1 MNKLLKTLVTLVI
14 VIGLLFVAAVIILPK
29 VIDPNNYKDR
39 ITALVQ
45 DKTGMELVIDGD
57 IELSFYPW
65 LGLKTGQLILSDP
78 DLPDS
83 PALMQVSEAVARIKL
98 LPLLKKQVEA
108 DTIVLDGLKLNLITF
123 RNGKTNW
130 DKLTSAGES
139 SPAEPAKPQNAAVV
153 FAVAGLKINDGLLH
167 WDDRKNGQD
176 HLVSKLN
183 LSSGAIRPGASTD
196 LKLSA
201 NVKSSVLPEP
211 VDIDT
216 QFDIAVADDF
226 SSASLSDLAISLAD
240 QSKHKAQ
247 LALDKADIGINNQQY
262 KLTGLKLDASGL
274 PVNGNLAATS
284 VAIDLGGE
292 SVQIPALS
300 LSSDAG
306 DASLSA
312 VTVTKMLSA
321 PAVSAAFKLGKVDLA
336 KIMAAL
342 PGGETPDLLRQ
353 IGKISLSG
361 KGAYDNNQ
369 VSASALQG
377 KFTLAQP
384 GMDAVDVSF
393 SAPSVKADM
402 ATQTLD
408 LPKID
413 VNSNVLRFSA
423 SARGRYNP
431 DQPDLSGRF
440 NLPATDIKRL
450 LKLLAVDVQTTDPAA
465 MTRVALGSAFHYK
478 GKTVNLS
485 GLQGQID
492 ETPLNG
498 SAGVTLGDRMAYQF
512 DLKLGKLDADRYMPP
527 ETAPA
532 AAGAAAKPAKTV
544 SGAEMLAAP
553 IGLARDMNMKGK
565 VTLKQLKITGLT
577 VNNIVLGM
585 KANNGLVS
593 LSPIQAGLYEGRMTG
608 SASFDAR
615 KKNPPLSLKLKLSDM
630 QIGTVLKELEV
641 TDKLDAKGE
650 LDTNIT
656 VVANSSQPLVHTLSG
671 PVSFRLKDGVIQG
684 FDLRKI
690 IIDAQNLLNQTRYKG
705 KLDKLA
711 QEARAED
718 SDKFRFT
725 AMSGSAQFK
734 SGVGHNED
742 LSIKSPLFRI
752 TGEGDVDLPDE
763 KIDYHMNVF
772 VVQSLKGQGGEE
784 LDQLKGQDIPV
795 WIHGSLTDPGF
806 RVDLE
811 RLLKKELQKRIDK
824 EKEKYKEKLQKKLE
838 KAIFKKYGGKAPDE
852 SAAGGEQPAKSA
864 APGQEQSKTPEDPEA
879 ELVRELGNKLLK
891 GIFGGK

>member
-29 VIDPNNYKDR
+29 VIDPNNYKGK

-45 DKTGMELVIDGD
+45 EKTGMELVIDGD
-57 IELSFYPW
+57 IDLSFYPW

-78 DLPDS
+78 GHPDS
-83 PALMQVSEAVARIKL
+83 PALMQVDKAVVRIKL

-108 DTIVLDGLKLNLITF
+108 DTVVLDGLKVNLITF
-123 RNGKTNW
+123 KDGKTNW
-130 DKLTSAGES
+130 DKLASGGEADTDKS
-139 SPAEPAKPQNAAVV
+139 AKPESAALV

-167 WDDRKNGQD
+167 WDDRKSGQD
-176 HLVSKLN
+176 HLISKLN
-183 LSSGAIRPGASTD
+183 LASGAIRPGASTD

-211 VDIDT
+211 VDIET
-216 QFDIAVADDF
+216 RFDIAVADDF
-226 SSASLSDLAISLAD
+226 SSASLSDMAISLAD
-240 QSKHKAQ
+240 QSKRKAQ
-247 LALDKADIGINNQQY
+247 LALDKADIGISNQQY

-274 PVNGNLAATS
+274 PVNGNLAAKS
-284 VAIDLGGE
+284 VAIDLGKE
-292 SVQIPALS
+292 SVEIPALS

-312 VTVTKMLSA
+312 VSVKKMLSA
-321 PAVSAAFKLGKVDLA
+321 PAVSAAFKLGKVNLA

-342 PGGETPDLLRQ
+342 PGGETPDMLKQ
-353 IGKISLSG
+353 VGNISLSG
-361 KGAYDNNQ
+361 KAAYDNNR
-369 VSASALQG
+369 VSASTVQG

-384 GMDAVDVSF
+384 GMEAVDVSF
-393 SAPSVKADM
+393 NAPSLKANID
-402 ATQTLD
+402 AQTLD

-413 VNSNVLRFSA
+413 VNSSLLRFSA
-423 SARGRYNP
+423 SAKGRYNP
-431 DQPDLSGRF
+431 ENTDLSGRF
-440 NLPATDIKRL
+440 NLPTTDIKRL
-450 LKLLAVDVQTTDPAA
+450 LKLLAVDVQTADPAA
-465 MTRVALGSAFHYK
+465 MTRVALGSAFRYK
-478 GKTVNLS
+478 GNTIALT
-485 GLQGQID
+485 GLKGQID
-492 ETPLNG
+492 ETPVNG
-498 SAGVTLGDRMAYQF
+498 SAGVTLGEKMAYRF

-527 ETAPA
+527 ETATAPS
-532 AAGAAAKPAKTV
+532 GAAAKPAKTV

-553 IGLARDMNMKGK
+553 IGLARDMNMNGK
-565 VTLKQLKITGLT
+565 LALEQLKITGLT

-593 LSPIQAGLYEGRMTG
+593 LSPIQAGLYEGRMNG

-650 LDTNIT
+650 LETNVT
-656 VVANSSQPLVHTLSG
+656 VIANSSQPLAHTLSG

-690 IIDAQNLLNQTRYKG
+690 IIDAQSLLNQTKYKG

-711 QEARAED
+711 QEAKAED
-718 SDKFRFT
+718 SDQFRFT

-734 SGVGHNED
+734 SGVGHNDD

-824 EKEKYKEKLQKKLE
+824 EKDKYKEKLQKKLE
-838 KAIFKKYGGKAPDE
+838 KAIFKKYGGNK
-852 SAAGGEQPAKSA
+852 PA
-864 APGQEQSKTPEDPEA
+864 EDNE
-879 ELVRELGNKLLK
+879 
-891 GIFGGK
+891 GGKQLEQGAESFGFEGD